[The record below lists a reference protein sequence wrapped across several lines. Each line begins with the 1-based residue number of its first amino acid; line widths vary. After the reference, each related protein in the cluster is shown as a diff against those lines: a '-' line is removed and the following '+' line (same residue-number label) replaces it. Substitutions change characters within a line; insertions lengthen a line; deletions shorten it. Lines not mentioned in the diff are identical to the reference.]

1 MLRNDLTIALRT
13 LWKQKGTTAIN
24 VLGLAAGMAVCLLV
38 GLLLWDQSTHD
49 DFHPGADRI
58 YRVTTLMADDN
69 APMPSSPAPLAPAL
83 RTEVSGVETATRMRS
98 FEHTLVRD
106 NESYNASGLYAEPSF
121 FELFGFE
128 LEAGNAKQALARPH
142 TAVVTRRLA
151 QRLYGDADPMGQTFR
166 LQDGQPVTVTGVID
180 RAAYRS
186 HLPFEVLVSFATLRQ
201 TRPPALTGWYRSVFS
216 TSIYLRVA
224 ENQDLTSIS
233 ASLEALRRQHLVQP
247 DGVERSRLQRSV
259 RVGRFQLEPLSAVP
273 FSNAGVEVEH
283 GTLPWTVV
291 LLPVGLALLVLLAAS
306 FNYVNLSTARS
317 LTRGREVG
325 VRKTMGAHRLQV
337 MGQFMVEAVIVA
349 LLALGLSVVLLQ
361 GLVPLFNQLSVVHKG
376 GIDISVDPG
385 LRFYGMAVLLAMGIG
400 VLAGLYPAW
409 RLSSFRPAQVLKT
422 GAQTQAPGSHW
433 MTPRKAMIGL
443 QFLMAF
449 VVIVTG
455 TVLYRQFQHMKG
467 GEYPFQV
474 DQVVRVEL
482 QESGFEPFQQ
492 EARRQTEIQQIGA
505 ASGIPVLDRGSWC
518 RAKSLSLTE
527 AVRGQCFS
535 MDYEATQLLDLPVI
549 MEEGFTEARFERG
562 QAVLVTEAGARR
574 FGFSSPQ
581 QAIGQLMTLEV
592 RPDEQQQVQIAGI
605 IQNFPTN
612 FEAASENQMIVH
624 YAPERF
630 ELALARVVPGRD
642 STALAQLQSTWEQG
656 ATDPFVGTFLRT
668 HVGEQFADALAEFGG
683 VMGLLAVL
691 AVLISCLGLLGIV
704 AYTVQARTREIGIR
718 KALGATVSSV
728 VTLLSRDLLLLVGA
742 AVLVGMPIAWI
753 INREILRNFPYTID
767 FGRVMLVLIAAL
779 LMGVA
784 FVAIAPPTFRA
795 ARTDPAKTLRME

>member
-1 MLRNDLTIALRT
+1 MLRNYLRIALRT
-13 LWKQKGTTAIN
+13 LWKQRGTTAIN

-38 GLLLWDQSTHD
+38 GLLLWDQATHD

-69 APMPSSPAPLAPAL
+69 VPMPSSPAPLAPAL
-83 RTEVSGVETATRMRS
+83 RTEVAGVETATRMRF

-106 NESYNASGLYAEPSF
+106 NASYNASGLYAEPSF

-142 TAVVTRRLA
+142 TVVVTRRLA

-166 LQDGQPVTVTGVID
+166 LQGGQPVTVTGVID

-201 TRPPALTGWYRSVFS
+201 TRPSALTSWYRSLYS
-216 TSIYLRVA
+216 TSVYLRA
-224 ENQDLTSIS
+224 GENQALASIE

-247 DGVERSRLQRSV
+247 DGAENSGLQRLVQVGRLQ
-259 RVGRFQLEPLSAVP
+259 LEALSAVP
-273 FSNAGVEVEH
+273 FSNAGAEVEH
-283 GTLPWTVV
+283 GTLPWTVA
-291 LLPVGLALLVLLAAS
+291 LIPAGLALLVLLAAI

-317 LTRGREVG
+317 LARGREVG
-325 VRKTMGAHRLQV
+325 VRKTMGAHQWQV
-337 MGQFMVEAVIVA
+337 MGQFMAEAVIVS
-349 LLALGLSVVLLQ
+349 LVALGLSVVLLQ
-361 GLVPLFNQLSVVHKG
+361 GLVPLFNQLAVVHKA
-376 GIDISVDPG
+376 GIDINIEPG
-385 LRFYGMAVLLAMGIG
+385 LRFYGMAVLFAMGIG
-400 VLAGLYPAW
+400 GLAGLYPAW

-422 GAQTQAPGSHW
+422 GAQTQAPGSQW

-474 DQVVRVEL
+474 DQVVRIEL
-482 QESGFEPFQQ
+482 QESAYEPFQQ
-492 EARRQTEIQQIGA
+492 QARRQAGVQQVGA
-505 ASGIPVLDRGSWC
+505 TSGIPIVDQGAGCQVGSSFIQEPVWI
-518 RAKSLSLTE
+518 
-527 AVRGQCFS
+527 QCFF

-562 QAVLVTEAGARR
+562 RAVLVTAAGARH

-581 QAIGQLMTLEV
+581 QALGQPVTLEG
-592 RPDEQQQVQIAGI
+592 RPGEQQQVRIVGI
-605 IQNFPTN
+605 VRNVATYAEPEGRILFR
-612 FEAASENQMIVH
+612 

-630 ELALARVVPGRD
+630 DLALARVVPGRD
-642 STALAQLQSTWEQG
+642 STALTQLQSTWEHG

-683 VMGLLAVL
+683 VMGLLAIL
-691 AVLISCLGLLGIV
+691 AVFISCLGLLGIV
-704 AYTVQARTREIGIR
+704 AYTVQTRTREIGIR

-728 VTLLSRDLLLLVGA
+728 VSLLSRDLLLLVGA
-742 AVLVGMPIAWI
+742 AVLVGMPVAWI
-753 INREILRNFPYTID
+753 INREILRNFPYAID
-767 FGRVMLVLIAAL
+767 FGLVPLVLTAAL